1 VGRDEC
7 HTLTN
12 IASPNP
18 SRNRN
23 TQSWCQPSSAKPKR
37 EGEDQRNQ
45 QEIERQKK
53 IKKERKKPNQ
63 EREEKDRTGMAN
75 SKSMNFCRQSGP

>member
-12 IASPNP
+12 IVSPNT

-23 TQSWCQPSSAKPKR
+23 TQSRCQPSSAKPKR

-45 QEIERQKK
+45 HKIEHQKK
-53 IKKERKKPNQ
+53 QKKERKVKKKNQ
-63 EREEKDRTGMAN
+63 SRKGR
-75 SKSMNFCRQSGP
+75 KRQNWDGKL